1 MLIKDIANEWKFP
14 NQSEFQFST
23 KSRCCFQASHEQESQ
38 IPNRFQLLGTC
49 FNFKKIDW
57 LFYSDLGCPML
68 PFFSIYAPAQLPL
81 AQKLFLWSDYLAR
94 WACGMWVAARY
105 EAGGVLWTL
114 GFAWD
119 ELLFVIFININIY
132 IYIYIFVCVVCV
144 YIYTYVLCIYIYI
157 YIYMYCFISD
167 IFVYLE
173 PKVNPSLALQYVF
186 LFSYM

>member
-1 MLIKDIANEWKFP
+1 
-14 NQSEFQFST
+14 
-23 KSRCCFQASHEQESQ
+23 
-38 IPNRFQLLGTC
+38 
-49 FNFKKIDW
+49 
-57 LFYSDLGCPML
+57 ML

-132 IYIYIFVCVVCV
+132 IYLCVCCM
-144 YIYTYVLCIYIYI
+144 CIYIYI
-157 YIYMYCFISD
+157 HMSYVYIYIYVLFYQWYFCLFRTEGKPMFSITICFL
-167 IFVYLE
+167 IFLHVKFLPRATGQDLKDEKGHCLSGRQKASIRTCSVHMLFQSIYIYILQNYRYVWFTYTTTRICLN
-173 PKVNPSLALQYVF
+173 VNDS
-186 LFSYM
+186 SI